1 MSEKKIMSS
10 WDWIELARQYFLL
23 AAEDRNLPS
32 SVKDDFMSTAAKIE
46 YAQATDNIIRA
57 VEVVNEVW
65 IPRVDNE

>member
-23 AAEDRNLPS
+23 VSKDTNLPS
-32 SVKDDFMSTAAKIE
+32 NVKDDFYFYARQIE
-46 YAQATDNIIRA
+46 YAQATDNMIRA
-57 VEVVNEVW
+57 VEVVNEAW